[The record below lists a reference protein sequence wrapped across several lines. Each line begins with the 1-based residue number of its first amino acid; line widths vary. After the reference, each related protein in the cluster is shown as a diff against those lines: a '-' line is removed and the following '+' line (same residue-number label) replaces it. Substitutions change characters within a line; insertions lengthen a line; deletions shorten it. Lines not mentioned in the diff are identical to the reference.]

1 MNDSVSSDSSGP
13 RRAAEPQGTPM
24 RRRSRRTSV
33 LLTGLVAA
41 SLVALA
47 ACGSSDGGDGDGA
60 SGSGD
65 GAKAASGA
73 FPAKVATKFGDITI
87 DKQPKRVVALGWGDA
102 ETALALGVQP
112 VGASDWLPFGG
123 EGVGPW
129 AKGMYD
135 KKPEL
140 IGTLEPEF
148 EKIAALKPDLIL
160 DTKSSGDKNR
170 YDTLSKIAP
179 TVDVP
184 KGGDQYKI
192 SWKKQ
197 TEMVS
202 TALGL
207 KDKGDKLIQ
216 QTEDKFATVRKEHP
230 EFKGKTITLGSRSSE
245 GYGAYV
251 HGTGR
256 TDFVERLGFK
266 NNPKVEAKAGAGF
279 SVSISKENLDL
290 LDSDL
295 TVMTAIGV
303 KPSAISGD
311 PLYKAVPSVKAGHSL
326 IFDTPVSQAFAT
338 DSVLSVRYALDHV
351 TPLLADKL
359 K

>member
-1 MNDSVSSDSSGP
+1 MNHSSASGAPEQRTP
-13 RRAAEPQGTPM
+13 RRT
-24 RRRSRRTSV
+24 RRRTPV
-33 LLTGLVAA
+33 LMSAGVAA
-41 SLVALA
+41 LLVALA
-47 ACGSSDGGDGDGA
+47 ACGSSDDGDKDTS
-60 SGSGD
+60 SGSGG
-65 GAKAASGA
+65 GAKAADSA
-73 FPAKVATKFGDITI
+73 FPAKVDTKFGEISV

-135 KKPEL
+135 KKPQL

-148 EKIAALKPDLIL
+148 EKIAELKPDLIL
-160 DTKSSGDKNR
+160 DTKSSGDKTR

-184 KGGDQYKI
+184 KGGDQYMI

-197 TEMVS
+197 TEMIS
-202 TALGL
+202 AALGL
-207 KDKGDKLIQ
+207 KDKGDQLIK
-216 QTEDKFATVRKEHP
+216 QTEDKFAAVREEHP
-230 EFKGKTITLGSRSSE
+230 EFKNKTITLGSRTSD

-256 TDFVERLGFK
+256 TDFVERLGFQ

-279 SVSISKENLDL
+279 SINISKENLDL
-290 LDSDL
+290 LNSDL

-303 KPSAISGD
+303 PDKTIEND

-326 IFDTPVSQAFAT
+326 IFDEKSSQAFAT
-338 DSVLSVRYALDHV
+338 DSVLSVQYALDHV
-351 TPLLADKL
+351 VPQLAAKL